1 MGLFARIANLIKPKQ
16 ARIGTTSIVG
26 YDTSLVYIPEYESLS
41 EEEKK
46 IVDEYIEKNNIQNTE
61 DIVLYGE
68 GVSKYSLG
76 ITELLLSTLYKT
88 TEDVQLAKLDTMS
101 PEERSKT
108 RINAMLGK
116 EQIEFYNQALQNLE
130 KEVTLQAVALEKQYQ
145 EYKKEN
151 RVFRNIFKHPI
162 QERVQKKFEQTRFS
176 EAIERMK
183 ILKKTIEQQQ
193 GAVINASNNKRNNR
207 ASIEANGS
215 IKRR

>member
-41 EEEKK
+41 EEEKR
-46 IVDEYIEKNNIQNTE
+46 IVDKYIEKNNIQNTE
-61 DIVLYGE
+61 DVILYGE
-68 GVSKYSLG
+68 DVSKYSLG

-88 TEDVQLAKLDTMS
+88 TEDVQSTKLDTMS
-101 PEERSKT
+101 AEKRNKT
-108 RINAMLGK
+108 RINAMMGS
-116 EQIEFYNQALQNLE
+116 EQIKYYNQALQNLE
-130 KEVTLQAVALEKQYQ
+130 KEVTLQAVALEKQYH
-145 EYKKEN
+145 EHKKGN

-162 QERVQKKFEQTRFS
+162 QERVQRKFEQARFS

-193 GAVINASNNKRNNR
+193 GAVINASNNMRNNR
-207 ASIEANGS
+207 ASNKANGS

>member
-1 MGLFARIANLIKPKQ
+1 MGLFDRLKNLIKPKQ

-41 EEEKK
+41 EEDKK
-46 IVDEYIEKNNIQNTE
+46 IVDKYLEETSIQKTE
-61 DIVLYGE
+61 DVVLYGE

-108 RINAMLGK
+108 RINAMLGN
-116 EQIEFYNQALQNLE
+116 EQIKFYNQALANLE
-130 KEVTLQAVALEKQYQ
+130 KEVTLRAVALEKQYQ
-145 EYKKEN
+145 EHKKGN

-162 QERVQKKFEQTRFS
+162 QERVQRKFEQTRFS

-193 GAVINASNNKRNNR
+193 GAVINASNNMRNN
-207 ASIEANGS
+207 
-215 IKRR
+215 

>member
-1 MGLFARIANLIKPKQ
+1 MGLFDRLKNLIKPKQ

-41 EEEKK
+41 EEDKK
-46 IVDEYIEKNNIQNTE
+46 IVDKYLEETSIQKTE
-61 DIVLYGE
+61 DVVLYGE

-108 RINAMLGK
+108 RINAMLGN
-116 EQIEFYNQALQNLE
+116 EQIKFYNQALANLE
-130 KEVTLQAVALEKQYQ
+130 KEVTLRAVALEKQYQ
-145 EYKKEN
+145 EHKKGN

-162 QERVQKKFEQTRFS
+162 QERVQRKIEQTRFS

-193 GAVINASNNKRNNR
+193 GAVINASNNMRNN
-207 ASIEANGS
+207 
-215 IKRR
+215 

>member
-1 MGLFARIANLIKPKQ
+1 MSLFERLKNLIRPKQ
-16 ARIGTTSIVG
+16 ARIGATSIVG
-26 YDTSLVYIPEYESLS
+26 YNTSLVYIPEYKSLS

-88 TEDVQLAKLDTMS
+88 TEDVQSTKLDTMP

-108 RINAMLGK
+108 RINAMMGS
-116 EQIEFYNQALQNLE
+116 EQIKFYNQALQNLE

-145 EYKKEN
+145 EHKKGN
-151 RVFRNIFKHPI
+151 RVFRKIFKHPI
-162 QERVQKKFEQTRFS
+162 QERVQRKFEQTRFS

-193 GAVINASNNKRNNR
+193 GAVINASNNMRNNR
-207 ASIEANGS
+207 ASNQTNGS